1 MRTFCI
7 PGQPHNFQYEAVSSD
22 EEAISILRQIREQGM
37 HGGVSINPE
46 TPINDIL
53 NLRSGHCDIVDIL
66 AVEPGFGGQ
75 LFQESAIQKIEEL
88 HQWIDKLAGGG
99 GRGHYMQGKD
109 PNHGRRWN

>member
-1 MRTFCI
+1 
-7 PGQPHNFQYEAVSSD
+7 
-22 EEAISILRQIREQGM
+22 M

-46 TPINDIL
+46 TPIDDIL

-88 HQWIDKLAGGG
+88 YQWIDKLAGGG
-99 GRGHYMQGKD
+99 GRGHTCKAKIQIMVDGGINKQTLPRVKKA
-109 PNHGRRWN
+109 RLQAREMVI